1 MSKAKRIGAGVLLIL
16 LVLFIALATWEPFA
30 APPSAPPLSRAY
42 NAEIIRDEFGVPHI
56 YGKTDPDVAYG
67 VAQAHAADD
76 FSTLQD
82 VVAMARGRYGAI
94 RGQEGAAIDFA
105 YHLLDA
111 RGTAERRYPLLPAD
125 TRALF
130 EAYATGLNDYAK
142 THPGEVKLARLFPV
156 NGMDVAAG
164 FALRQP
170 FFFGLGDV
178 IGPLVEGKPLRPES
192 GPPIPRTPPAPSPT
206 PETVVE
212 PAPTRVEASVRPFP
226 LPWGEDGAMAGSNAF
241 VVAPKASGGPSVLLS
256 NSHQPWRGGVA
267 WYELVVESG
276 EGWHFAGANFPGSP
290 FPFLGHNR
298 HLGWTNTVNRP
309 DMVDVYKLVLDES
322 GTKYRLGGR
331 WLPLETRTVTLPV
344 KFGPVVLPIRRTI
357 HRSAHG
363 PVIVN
368 DKGAFA
374 IRYGGIDRL
383 DQLDAYYR
391 LNKATNLNQW
401 QAQLARMAIPS
412 TNFLYADETGN
423 IAYVYNAA
431 IPQRLPGPNWRG
443 ILPGDDPALI
453 WTGPVTFDA
462 LPKYVNPASGWLF
475 NANNTPF
482 WAAGAGSD
490 LDPNSV
496 PPEMGVELDMTNR
509 ARRSWRLMSEADRLD
524 REALERIKF
533 DTVYDPAGYITHMLD
548 AVRKLDPRGDTRL
561 AAARALMLGW
571 DRSADNIGRGDAI
584 ALIVGKEFMSAS
596 YQHKPWPDA
605 RKELA
610 KAADHLMKHFG
621 RLDPPMSEVLRL
633 RQGPGPHSV
642 DLPLDGGSDT
652 LRASTTWDVA
662 EDGRLAVRH
671 GDSFILWAEWLP
683 GQRVTSRS
691 IQPFGAAT
699 TRPGSLHYTDQSTL
713 FVQHRFKPV
722 HFWREDVLANAR
734 RRTTVRHRP

>member
-256 NSHQPWRGGVA
+256 NSHQPWRG
-267 WYELVVESG
+267 
-276 EGWHFAGANFPGSP
+276 
-290 FPFLGHNR
+290 
-298 HLGWTNTVNRP
+298 
-309 DMVDVYKLVLDES
+309 
-322 GTKYRLGGR
+322 
-331 WLPLETRTVTLPV
+331 
-344 KFGPVVLPIRRTI
+344 
-357 HRSAHG
+357 
-363 PVIVN
+363 
-368 DKGAFA
+368 
-374 IRYGGIDRL
+374 
-383 DQLDAYYR
+383 
-391 LNKATNLNQW
+391 
-401 QAQLARMAIPS
+401 
-412 TNFLYADETGN
+412 
-423 IAYVYNAA
+423 
-431 IPQRLPGPNWRG
+431 
-443 ILPGDDPALI
+443 
-453 WTGPVTFDA
+453 
-462 LPKYVNPASGWLF
+462 
-475 NANNTPF
+475 
-482 WAAGAGSD
+482 
-490 LDPNSV
+490 
-496 PPEMGVELDMTNR
+496 
-509 ARRSWRLMSEADRLD
+509 
-524 REALERIKF
+524 
-533 DTVYDPAGYITHMLD
+533 
-548 AVRKLDPRGDTRL
+548 
-561 AAARALMLGW
+561 
-571 DRSADNIGRGDAI
+571 
-584 ALIVGKEFMSAS
+584 
-596 YQHKPWPDA
+596 
-605 RKELA
+605 
-610 KAADHLMKHFG
+610 
-621 RLDPPMSEVLRL
+621 
-633 RQGPGPHSV
+633 
-642 DLPLDGGSDT
+642 
-652 LRASTTWDVA
+652 
-662 EDGRLAVRH
+662 
-671 GDSFILWAEWLP
+671 
-683 GQRVTSRS
+683 
-691 IQPFGAAT
+691 
-699 TRPGSLHYTDQSTL
+699 
-713 FVQHRFKPV
+713 
-722 HFWREDVLANAR
+722 
-734 RRTTVRHRP
+734 